1 MCDYL
6 RLRQLHVKTRHP
18 TEGKSMSDMNEAW
31 ITEAVV
37 SYDFLHNDTTKPMQA
52 VGLAG
57 LEVDPQFRGIYF
69 TNLKH
74 IFPW

>member
-1 MCDYL
+1 MFMCYYL

-18 TEGKSMSDMNEAW
+18 TEGKSEAW

-74 IFPW
+74 IFP